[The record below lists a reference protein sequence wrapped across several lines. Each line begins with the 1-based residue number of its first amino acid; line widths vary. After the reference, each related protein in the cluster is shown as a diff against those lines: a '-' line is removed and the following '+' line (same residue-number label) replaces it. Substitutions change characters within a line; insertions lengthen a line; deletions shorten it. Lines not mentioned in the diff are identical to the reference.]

1 MSTLPGLT
9 STKEREGAMNGLAL
23 KSQHWHD
30 CCCESRQSPKSCTLQ
45 VVAALVIIFTLIFA
59 FVAMFFIMRNEIA
72 TIRLELHELSTDF
85 LDLRE
90 RCDTADLTERPRPFS
105 VDRDT
110 AFEQH
115 AEREK
120 NLDDEDLWEVKGYD
134 QQSLNKVDG
143 RQKRDDDA
151 DAVQS
156 DAAPDNGRS
165 TRRKN
170 REERRR
176 KDKKGKKCKQGCT
189 VTKKRKRHRKGG
201 CRKKCKRGSPGPAGP
216 PGPVGPPGPMGEI
229 GKAGPSG
236 LPGRDGIPGP
246 AGAQGAPGLPGP
258 KGDKGDV
265 GEKGPPGEPAPKFL
279 AAHFQGDSEAAV
291 HTGPRNP
298 RQYGEV
304 TVGRGGEIHYWDYA
318 DWMKKPS
325 YSWLQNKF
333 VLDHQGNITIQDSGL
348 YYIYSQV
355 QYYDSFPF
363 MGHTVLINDK
373 VFLRC
378 TESTVSDQ
386 RRFNS
391 GYIAGVAY
399 LEEDT
404 KVSVRVSYDQ
414 RLIQLG
420 PETTYVGLIK
430 VA

>member
-189 VTKKRKRHRKGG
+189 
-201 CRKKCKRGSPGPAGP
+201 
-216 PGPVGPPGPMGEI
+216 
-229 GKAGPSG
+229 
-236 LPGRDGIPGP
+236 
-246 AGAQGAPGLPGP
+246 
-258 KGDKGDV
+258 
-265 GEKGPPGEPAPKFL
+265 GPPGEPAPKFL

-348 YYIYSQV
+348 YYIYSQITFLDANAFV
-355 QYYDSFPF
+355 
-363 MGHTVLINDK
+363 GHSVHIGDYR
-373 VFLRC
+373 FLRC
-378 TESTVSDQ
+378 KLFRDFKVPLIIQQYHTCHVSGIAQVESGQKVYVRLSHSELKVDIQSD
-386 RRFNS
+386 S
-391 GYIAGVAY
+391 SYIGLY
-399 LEEDT
+399 
-404 KVSVRVSYDQ
+404 
-414 RLIQLG
+414 RLR
-420 PETTYVGLIK
+420 
-430 VA
+430 

>member
-265 GEKGPPGEPAPKFL
+265 GEKGPPGEPAPKFDVA
-279 AAHFQGDSEAAV
+279 AAHFIGDFDKAV
-291 HTGPRNP
+291 RMGK
-298 RQYGEV
+298 
-304 TVGRGGEIHYWDYA
+304 GGEIHYWDYA

-355 QYYDSFPF
+355 LYYDPSTF
-363 MGHTVLINDK
+363 MGHAIYVNADK
-373 VFLRC
+373 FVSC
-378 TESTVSDQ
+378 TKTTPRPDAKYNTCHTGAVTQLDGGS
-386 RRFNS
+386 R
-391 GYIAGVAY
+391 
-399 LEEDT
+399 
-404 KVSVRVSYDQ
+404 VSVRIIYANRVINMHADSS
-414 RLIQLG
+414 
-420 PETTYVGLIK
+420 YVGLVK
-430 VA
+430 LA

>member
-265 GEKGPPGEPAPKFL
+265 GEKGPPGEPAPKFDVA
-279 AAHFQGDSEAAV
+279 AAHFIGDFDKAV
-291 HTGPRNP
+291 RMGK
-298 RQYGEV
+298 
-304 TVGRGGEIHYWDYA
+304 GGEIHYWDYA

>member
-189 VTKKRKRHRKGG
+189 
-201 CRKKCKRGSPGPAGP
+201 GSPGPAGP

-355 QYYDSFPF
+355 LYYDPSTF
-363 MGHTVLINDK
+363 MGHAIYVNADK
-373 VFLRC
+373 FVSC
-378 TESTVSDQ
+378 TKTTPRPDAKYNTCHTGAVTQLDGGS
-386 RRFNS
+386 R
-391 GYIAGVAY
+391 
-399 LEEDT
+399 
-404 KVSVRVSYDQ
+404 VSVRIIYANRVINMHADSS
-414 RLIQLG
+414 
-420 PETTYVGLIK
+420 YVGLVK
-430 VA
+430 LA

>member
-189 VTKKRKRHRKGG
+189 
-201 CRKKCKRGSPGPAGP
+201 GSPGPAGP

>member
-265 GEKGPPGEPAPKFL
+265 GEKGPPGEPAPKFDVA
-279 AAHFQGDSEAAV
+279 AAHFIGDFDKAV
-291 HTGPRNP
+291 RMGK
-298 RQYGEV
+298 
-304 TVGRGGEIHYWDYA
+304 GGEIHYWDYA

-348 YYIYSQV
+348 YYIYSQITFLDANAFV
-355 QYYDSFPF
+355 
-363 MGHTVLINDK
+363 GHSVHIGDYR
-373 VFLRC
+373 FLRC
-378 TESTVSDQ
+378 KLFRDFKVPLIIQQYHTCHVSGIAQVESGQKVYVRLSHSELKVDIQSD
-386 RRFNS
+386 S
-391 GYIAGVAY
+391 SYIGLY
-399 LEEDT
+399 
-404 KVSVRVSYDQ
+404 
-414 RLIQLG
+414 RLR
-420 PETTYVGLIK
+420 
-430 VA
+430 

>member
-189 VTKKRKRHRKGG
+189 
-201 CRKKCKRGSPGPAGP
+201 GSPGPAGP

-265 GEKGPPGEPAPKFL
+265 GEKGPPGEPAPKFDVA
-279 AAHFQGDSEAAV
+279 AAHFIGDFDKAV
-291 HTGPRNP
+291 RMGK
-298 RQYGEV
+298 
-304 TVGRGGEIHYWDYA
+304 GGEIHYWDYA

-355 QYYDSFPF
+355 LYYDPSTF
-363 MGHTVLINDK
+363 MGHAIYVNADK
-373 VFLRC
+373 FVSC
-378 TESTVSDQ
+378 TKTTPRPDAKYNTCHTGAVTQLDGGS
-386 RRFNS
+386 R
-391 GYIAGVAY
+391 
-399 LEEDT
+399 
-404 KVSVRVSYDQ
+404 VSVRIIYANRVINMHADSS
-414 RLIQLG
+414 
-420 PETTYVGLIK
+420 YVGLVK
-430 VA
+430 LA

>member
-189 VTKKRKRHRKGG
+189 
-201 CRKKCKRGSPGPAGP
+201 GSPGPAGP

-291 HTGPRNP
+291 HTGPS
-298 RQYGEV
+298 
-304 TVGRGGEIHYWDYA
+304 GEIHYWDYA

-348 YYIYSQV
+348 YYIYSQITFLDANAFV
-355 QYYDSFPF
+355 
-363 MGHTVLINDK
+363 GHSVHIGDYR
-373 VFLRC
+373 FLRC
-378 TESTVSDQ
+378 KLFRDFKVPLIIQQYHTCHVSGIAQVESGQKVYVRLSHSELKVDIQSD
-386 RRFNS
+386 S
-391 GYIAGVAY
+391 SYIGLY
-399 LEEDT
+399 
-404 KVSVRVSYDQ
+404 
-414 RLIQLG
+414 RLR
-420 PETTYVGLIK
+420 
-430 VA
+430 

>member
-189 VTKKRKRHRKGG
+189 
-201 CRKKCKRGSPGPAGP
+201 
-216 PGPVGPPGPMGEI
+216 
-229 GKAGPSG
+229 
-236 LPGRDGIPGP
+236 
-246 AGAQGAPGLPGP
+246 
-258 KGDKGDV
+258 
-265 GEKGPPGEPAPKFL
+265 GPPGEPAPKFL

-355 QYYDSFPF
+355 LYYDPSTF
-363 MGHTVLINDK
+363 MGHAIYVNADK
-373 VFLRC
+373 FVSC
-378 TESTVSDQ
+378 TKTTPRPDAKYNTCHTGAVTQLDGGS
-386 RRFNS
+386 R
-391 GYIAGVAY
+391 
-399 LEEDT
+399 
-404 KVSVRVSYDQ
+404 VSVRIIYANRVINMHADSS
-414 RLIQLG
+414 
-420 PETTYVGLIK
+420 YVGLVK
-430 VA
+430 LA

>member
-1 MSTLPGLT
+1 MSKLPGLT

-45 VVAALVIIFTLIFA
+45 VVAALIIIFTLIIFA
-59 FVAMFFIMRNEIA
+59 FVAMFFIMRSEIA
-72 TIRLELHELSTDF
+72 SVRQELQELSTDF

-90 RCDTADLTERPRPFS
+90 RCDTADLTERPRQFS

-120 NLDDEDLWEVKGYD
+120 NLDDEDDDDSWEVKGYNR
-134 QQSLNKVDG
+134 QSLNKVEV
-143 RQKRDDDA
+143 RQKRDD

-156 DAAPDNGRS
+156 DAAPDQGRS

-170 REERRR
+170 KEERRR
-176 KDKKGKKCKQGCT
+176 KDKKGEKCKQGCT
-189 VTKKRKRHRKGG
+189 
-201 CRKKCKRGSPGPAGP
+201 
-216 PGPVGPPGPMGEI
+216 
-229 GKAGPSG
+229 
-236 LPGRDGIPGP
+236 
-246 AGAQGAPGLPGP
+246 GAPS
-258 KGDKGDV
+258 
-265 GEKGPPGEPAPKFL
+265 EATPKFL
-279 AAHFQGDSEAAV
+279 AAHFQGDSEADV
-291 HTGPRNP
+291 RTGPS
-298 RQYGEV
+298 
-304 TVGRGGEIHYWDYA
+304 GEIHYWDYA

-333 VLDHQGNITIQDSGL
+333 VLDQSNITIQDAGL

-363 MGHTVLINDK
+363 MGHTVVINDK

-404 KVSVRVSYDQ
+404 KVFVRVSYDQ

-420 PETTYVGLIK
+420 PEATYVGFIK

>member
-291 HTGPRNP
+291 HTGPS
-298 RQYGEV
+298 
-304 TVGRGGEIHYWDYA
+304 GEIHYWDYA

-355 QYYDSFPF
+355 LYYDPSTF
-363 MGHTVLINDK
+363 MGHAIYVNADK
-373 VFLRC
+373 FVSC
-378 TESTVSDQ
+378 TKTTPRPDAKYNTCHTGAVTQLDGGS
-386 RRFNS
+386 R
-391 GYIAGVAY
+391 
-399 LEEDT
+399 
-404 KVSVRVSYDQ
+404 VSVRIIYANRVINMHADSS
-414 RLIQLG
+414 
-420 PETTYVGLIK
+420 YVGLVK
-430 VA
+430 LA

>member
-189 VTKKRKRHRKGG
+189 
-201 CRKKCKRGSPGPAGP
+201 GSPGPAGP

-291 HTGPRNP
+291 HTGPS
-298 RQYGEV
+298 
-304 TVGRGGEIHYWDYA
+304 GEIHYWDYA

-355 QYYDSFPF
+355 LYYDPSTF
-363 MGHTVLINDK
+363 MGHAIYVNADK
-373 VFLRC
+373 FVSC
-378 TESTVSDQ
+378 TKTTPRPDAKYNTCHTGAVTQLDGGS
-386 RRFNS
+386 R
-391 GYIAGVAY
+391 
-399 LEEDT
+399 
-404 KVSVRVSYDQ
+404 VSVRIIYANRVINMHADSS
-414 RLIQLG
+414 
-420 PETTYVGLIK
+420 YVGLVK
-430 VA
+430 LA

>member
-291 HTGPRNP
+291 HTGPS
-298 RQYGEV
+298 
-304 TVGRGGEIHYWDYA
+304 GEIHYWDYA

>member
-189 VTKKRKRHRKGG
+189 
-201 CRKKCKRGSPGPAGP
+201 GSPGPAGP

-265 GEKGPPGEPAPKFL
+265 GEKGPPGEPAPKFDVA
-279 AAHFQGDSEAAV
+279 AAHFIGDFDKAV
-291 HTGPRNP
+291 RMGKGNP

-355 QYYDSFPF
+355 LYYDPSTF
-363 MGHTVLINDK
+363 MGHAIYVNADK
-373 VFLRC
+373 FVSC
-378 TESTVSDQ
+378 TKTTPRPDAKYNTCHTGAVTQLDGGS
-386 RRFNS
+386 R
-391 GYIAGVAY
+391 
-399 LEEDT
+399 
-404 KVSVRVSYDQ
+404 VSVRIIYANRVINMHADSS
-414 RLIQLG
+414 
-420 PETTYVGLIK
+420 YVGLVK
-430 VA
+430 LA

>member
-189 VTKKRKRHRKGG
+189 
-201 CRKKCKRGSPGPAGP
+201 
-216 PGPVGPPGPMGEI
+216 
-229 GKAGPSG
+229 
-236 LPGRDGIPGP
+236 
-246 AGAQGAPGLPGP
+246 
-258 KGDKGDV
+258 
-265 GEKGPPGEPAPKFL
+265 GPPGEPAPKFL